1 MKPGSSPL
9 CQIAFVSVLLH
20 NAAHMLFSYL
30 RGSCRRC
37 AQAAGLWSQ
46 TRGGETEN
54 SNRLASTSPC
64 ELKASLFHTLFPLRE
79 FSVSNSKTED
89 VKDKPDSLHA
99 GCRLTKVRQIPASG
113 SYSLH
118 QETFKKNS
126 DKKSKANMN
135 YYKPCPWLH
144 GSTVQLSDPE

>member
-9 CQIAFVSVLLH
+9 CQTVFVSVLLH
-20 NAAHMLFSYL
+20 NAAHMRFSYL

-46 TRGGETEN
+46 TTGGETEN

-64 ELKASLFHTLFPLRE
+64 ELKESLFHTLFPLRE

-99 GCRLTKVRQIPASG
+99 GCRLTKSETNTSQRQLLITLGNIS
-113 SYSLH
+113 
-118 QETFKKNS
+118 KNS
-126 DKKSKANMN
+126 DKKSKANLN